1 MSGLSKRTQF
11 DVRFALHDDNKSRIL
26 QCRACQNG
34 HHLMSVLIFTTT
46 TQVEFCN
53 NLGLSKRAPFDVH
66 FALHYNNKSRI
77 LQCRACQDGHHL
89 MSVLIFTTTTKE
101 VFCNGGLYKT
111 GTIWCPF
118 GYSLQL
124 QKKNSAIMADL
135 SKRAPFDVRFA
146 LHYNYKSRILPQCRA
161 CQNGH
166 HLMSVLLFTTTT
178 KEVFCNGGL
187 YKTGT
192 IWCPFCYS
200 LQLQKKN
207 SAIMADLSKR
217 APFDVRFALH
227 YNYKSRNL
235 PQCRAWQNDVRFAL
249 HYNYKGII

>member
-1 MSGLSKRTQF
+1 MSGLSKRTPF

-178 KEVFCNGGL
+178 KVEFCRNVGFVQNGHHLMSVLLFTTTTKEEFCNNGGL
-187 YKTGT
+187 VKTGT
-192 IWCPFCYS
+192 IWCPFCFT
-200 LQLQKKN
+200 LQLQK
-207 SAIMADLSKR
+207 
-217 APFDVRFALH
+217 
-227 YNYKSRNL
+227 
-235 PQCRAWQNDVRFAL
+235 
-249 HYNYKGII
+249 